1 MSDDPKNAILCQWA
15 GCPGFFPEFGK
26 PSVRAI
32 MLNMCR
38 VNQGD
43 EHIDIEEKPIHG
55 NSPPNCCTNS
65 DVTRGVPG
73 LTGSRGIPF
82 RVFLPASDGHKARRA
97 RVEITSPTLFCCVAA
112 NSLAAASTSSS
123 MVRVVRIVDHLLVNI
138 QHQTSYITADGG
150 ALIQAPWTALEGSK
164 DRR

>member
-1 MSDDPKNAILCQWA
+1 
-15 GCPGFFPEFGK
+15 
-26 PSVRAI
+26 
-32 MLNMCR
+32 MCR

-82 RVFLPASDGHKARRA
+82 RVFLPASAGHKARRA

-112 NSLAAASTSSS
+112 NSLETL
-123 MVRVVRIVDHLLVNI
+123 R
-138 QHQTSYITADGG
+138 
-150 ALIQAPWTALEGSK
+150 W
-164 DRR
+164 